1 MTRKRVLVKGADRR
15 RPKEALMTTELA
27 ATRRQLRATKAQLAE
42 QLADLRSL
50 HALSMRLSSHIELPG
65 LLNEVLSAVC
75 TLQKAPMGLL
85 LLHETGADELQVAAH
100 VGMGRAQADR
110 LGAVALAGPC
120 GLSVAGR
127 RTAVVE
133 DIRGDSRFPAERAV
147 AEEYG
152 YRAVCCVPLH
162 ARTGQIIGVIATYFS
177 QPQLPTRRELQ
188 LVELYGG
195 QATEFIENSRHFQ
208 ALHDA
213 SRLKDEFLAT
223 LSHEIRTP
231 LNAVLG
237 WTRLL
242 RTTNPPTDPNG
253 RRALEAIERNSRIQA
268 QLVEDLLDISRIVT
282 GKLRLSLVPVNL
294 NSVVDAALDT
304 VRPAA
309 DNKGLHIASW
319 LADDVT
325 VFGDPDRLQ
334 QIVWNLLSNAVRFTP
349 SGGTV
354 TIRLERSETAALISV
369 ADTGVGISAA
379 FLPHVFD
386 RFRQDD
392 VGDVHA
398 QKGLGLGLAI
408 VRHLVDAHG
417 GSVSASSAGPD
428 LGSTF
433 VVRLP
438 LGAVDAPRPA
448 EASPAAGGIPSLSG
462 VHVLVVED
470 EADSRELLATAL
482 TTYGAEVTAVASG
495 VEALAA
501 LQAHPFD
508 ALVADI
514 GMADMNGYALIRAVR
529 VLASTRGRR
538 LPAVALTVYAN
549 AREREESITAGF
561 DRHLSKP
568 IEPER
573 VAGIIAS
580 LVAESR
586 AEP

>member
-1 MTRKRVLVKGADRR
+1 
-15 RPKEALMTTELA
+15 MTTELA
-27 ATRRQLRATKAQLAE
+27 ATRRQLRATKAQLAA
-42 QLADLRSL
+42 QLADLQSL
-50 HALSMRLSSHIELPG
+50 HALSMRLSSHVELPG
-65 LLNEVLSAVC
+65 LLNEVLDAVC

-85 LLHETGADELQVAAH
+85 LLHDAGAGELQVMAH
-100 VGMGRAQADR
+100 VGMDRAQAER
-110 LGAVALAGPC
+110 VGAAALNDGPC
-120 GLSVAGR
+120 GVCVTTR
-127 RTAVVE
+127 RAVLVE
-133 DIRGDSRFPAERAV
+133 DIHLDSRFTLVRPLADEL
-147 AEEYG
+147 G

-162 ARTGQIIGVIATYFS
+162 ARTGQILGVIATYFPR
-177 QPQLPTRRELQ
+177 PQLPSARELQ

-242 RTTNPPTDPNG
+242 QTTNMPADQNS

-282 GKLRLSLVPVNL
+282 GKLRLSLLPVNL
-294 NSVVDAALDT
+294 ASVVDAALDT

-309 DNKGLHIASW
+309 ENKGLQLVSV
-319 LADDVT
+319 LAEEVT

-334 QIVWNLLSNAVRFTP
+334 QIVWNLLTNAVRFTP
-349 SGGTV
+349 AGGTV
-354 TIRLERSETAALISV
+354 TVRLERSQGSALINV
-369 ADTGVGISAA
+369 ADTGMGISPA

-392 VGDVHA
+392 VGEA
-398 QKGLGLGLAI
+398 QPQKGLGLGLAI
-408 VRHLVDAHG
+408 VRYLVEAHG
-417 GSVSASSAGPD
+417 GSVSASSAGAG
-428 LGSTF
+428 LGATF
-433 VVRLP
+433 LVTLP
-438 LGAVDAPRPA
+438 LGAIDAPRPA
-448 EASPAAGGIPSLSG
+448 PTMDAAGAVPDLSG
-462 VHVLVVED
+462 VLVLVVED
-470 EADSRELLATAL
+470 EVDSRELLATAL
-482 TTYGAEVTAVASG
+482 ATYGAEVTAVASG
-495 VEALAA
+495 VEALGAM
-501 LQAHPFD
+501 QARDYD

-529 VLASTRGRR
+529 MLADTRGRR

-549 AREREESITAGF
+549 TKEREDSISAGF
-561 DRHLSKP
+561 DRHLTKP

-573 VAGIIAS
+573 VADVIAA

-586 AEP
+586 STH